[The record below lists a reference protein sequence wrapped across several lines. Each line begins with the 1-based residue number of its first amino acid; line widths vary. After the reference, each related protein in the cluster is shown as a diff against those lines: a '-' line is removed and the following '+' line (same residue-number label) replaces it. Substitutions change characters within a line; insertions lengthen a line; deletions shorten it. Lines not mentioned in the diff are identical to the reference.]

1 MLHLRCKKWGLVWIA
16 LGVWGWVGCARQAPP
31 EPAGPGGAPAKTAG
45 APPAAPAPAQYKIG
59 FANLTEDIAFCADV
73 RESLERAA
81 QEAGNVE
88 LVLANN
94 RLDGPTALA
103 NARNFV
109 TQGCDLVIEFQTDEK
124 FGPAIM
130 EEFNRADIPVIAI
143 DIPMPGAIYFG
154 ANNYQAGRLGGEAAG
169 RYAKEH
175 WGGQVD
181 KILSLELPQ
190 SGDLPAQRM
199 KGQIDG
205 VRAHVQVPDEDVI
218 HLDSKNTLEE
228 ARRVVSNTLSTIPDA
243 RHLIV
248 VCINDGTALGAIA
261 ALEAAQRQQDAI
273 VVSQNADPTA
283 RAELRRPGTILL
295 GSVAYFP
302 EKYGDHLI
310 PLALKKLK
318 KQPVPDKNYVDHV
331 LITRDNVDQYYPE

>member
-1 MLHLRCKKWGLVWIA
+1 
-16 LGVWGWVGCARQAPP
+16 
-31 EPAGPGGAPAKTAG
+31 
-45 APPAAPAPAQYKIG
+45 
-59 FANLTEDIAFCADV
+59 
-73 RESLERAA
+73 
-81 QEAGNVE
+81 
-88 LVLANN
+88 
-94 RLDGPTALA
+94 
-103 NARNFV
+103 
-109 TQGCDLVIEFQTDEK
+109 LVIEFQTDEK
-124 FGPAIM
+124 FGSAIM
-130 EEFNRADIPVIAI
+130 EVFNQAKIPVIAI
-143 DIPMPGAIYFG
+143 DIPMPGATFFG
-154 ANNYQAGRLGGEAAG
+154 ANNHRAGRLGGEAAG

-175 WGGQVD
+175 WSGKVD

-205 VRAHVQVPDEDVI
+205 VRSLVDVPDEDVI

-228 ARRVVSNTLSTIPDA
+228 ARRVVSNTLGTIPDA
-243 RHLIV
+243 HHLIV

-261 ALEAAQRQQDAI
+261 ALESARRQQDAI

-310 PLALKKLK
+310 PLALKRL
-318 KQPVPDKNYVDHV
+318 QGQTVPEKNYVDHV
-331 LITRDNVDQYYPE
+331 LITRENVDQYYPEQKKGEET